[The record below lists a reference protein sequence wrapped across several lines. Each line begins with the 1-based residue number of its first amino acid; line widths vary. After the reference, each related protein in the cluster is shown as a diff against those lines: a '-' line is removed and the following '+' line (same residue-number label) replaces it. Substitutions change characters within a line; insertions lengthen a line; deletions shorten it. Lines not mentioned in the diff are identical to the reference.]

1 MMLAQQDTGAVR
13 EIAEALTG
21 ISGSVW
27 LLLAVLAIIV
37 AVKFFAAV
45 ARKAVIFG
53 VLVGLFV
60 LMNGP
65 GMTGSGVAE
74 RWNDAKAKA
83 EAFWNAENVRFDRQ
97 G

>member
-1 MMLAQQDTGAVR
+1 MMFAQQDTGAVR

-21 ISGSVW
+21 VSGSVW
-27 LLLAVLAIIV
+27 LLLAVLAIFV
-37 AVKFFAAV
+37 AIKFFAAT
-45 ARKAVIFG
+45 ARKAVIVG

-74 RWNDAKAKA
+74 RWNDVKGKA